1 MQQMMREGFVAGLT
15 GATAV
20 AGWFLIVDTVAGT
33 PLFTPAML
41 GSAVFWTLRDPALVE
56 VTFPPVIA
64 YTMLH
69 VVLFGLVGTIGAAL
83 VALVEKFP
91 STMFVMV
98 VFFAIFEV
106 GFYIVVATMAEP
118 LLGRLAWWNVAI
130 GNLIAA
136 LGMGYYL
143 WRVHPRVREELMLH
157 PLGETAD
164 GE

>member
-1 MQQMMREGFVAGLT
+1 MSEGFVAGLI

-20 AGWFLIVDTVAGT
+20 AGWFLIVDVIAGA
-33 PLFTPAML
+33 PFFTPAML
-41 GSAVFWTLRDPALVE
+41 GAAVFWMLRDPALVE
-56 VTFPPVIA
+56 IAFPTVIA

-69 VVLFGLVGTIGAAL
+69 VVLFALVGTTTAAL
-83 VALVEKFP
+83 VALIERAP
-91 STMFVMV
+91 SAMFVIV
-98 VFFAIFEV
+98 VFFAVFEV

-118 LLGRLAWWNVAI
+118 LLGRMAWWNVAI

-143 WRVHPRVREELMLH
+143 WHARPRVREALLLH

>member
-1 MQQMMREGFVAGLT
+1 MKEGFVAGLI
-15 GATAV
+15 GAAAV
-20 AGWFLIVDTVAGT
+20 AGWFLIIDAIAGA
-33 PLFTPAML
+33 PFFTPAML
-41 GSAVFWTLRDPALVE
+41 GSAVFWTLRDPVLVE
-56 VTFPPVIA
+56 VAFPPVIA

-69 VVLFGLVGTIGAAL
+69 VVLFALVGTTAAAL
-83 VALVEKFP
+83 VALVEHVP

-143 WRVHPRVREELMLH
+143 WQIHPKVREGLLMH